1 MCKCQALAEES
12 DSVCIFFFISVLWNE
27 KKKHFKEIESFY
39 CVFLLHADVCGSL
52 FLRNS
57 GEKIYE
63 CIIVIYDTRY
73 FDLILYLLMFW
84 HLLQY

>member
-12 DSVCIFFFISVLWNE
+12 DSVCIFFIFVLE
-27 KKKHFKEIESFY
+27 KKHFKEIESFY

-84 HLLQY
+84 HFLQY